1 MTGPRRDPDLVRP
14 FVRTGGRVRPTR
26 ADVRL
31 ESLVLAA
38 TGPADTL
45 RLDHRRVL
53 NLARDVR
60 GGLAV
65 ADIAA
70 VLNLPPST
78 VLILVCDL
86 IDDGHLTVPRSA
98 RDDQPEIDILREV
111 LRGLQAKI

>member
-1 MTGPRRDPDLVRP
+1 MVRP
-14 FVRTGGRVRPTR
+14 HVRTGGRLRPTR
-26 ADVRL
+26 PEVRL

-38 TGPADTL
+38 TGPADGL

-53 NLARDVR
+53 ALAQGVR

-70 VLNLPPST
+70 VLQLPPST

-86 IDDGHLTVPRSA
+86 MDGGHLSTPVNA
-98 RDDQPEIDILREV
+98 REDQPEINILREV
-111 LRGLQAKI
+111 LRGLQAKV

>member
-1 MTGPRRDPDLVRP
+1 MVRP

-26 ADVRL
+26 PDVRL

-45 RLDHRRVL
+45 RPDHRRVL
-53 NLARDVR
+53 ALALSVR

-70 VLNLPPST
+70 VLELPPST

-86 IDDGHLTVPRSA
+86 MNSGHLATPKSA
-98 RDDQPEIDILREV
+98 RDEQPEIDILREV
-111 LRGLQAKI
+111 LRGLHAKI

>member
-1 MTGPRRDPDLVRP
+1 MVRP

-26 ADVRL
+26 PDVRL

-38 TGPADTL
+38 SGPADTF

-53 NLARDVR
+53 ALARGVR

-70 VLNLPPST
+70 VLELPPST

-86 IDDGHLTVPRSA
+86 MDSGLLTSPKSA

-111 LRGLQAKI
+111 LRGLHAKI

>member
-1 MTGPRRDPDLVRP
+1 MVRP
-14 FVRTGGRVRPTR
+14 FVRTGGRDRPSR
-26 ADVRL
+26 PDVRL

-38 TGPADTL
+38 TGTADGL

-53 NLARDVR
+53 ALTQGVR

-70 VLNLPPST
+70 VLQLPPST

-86 IDDGHLTVPRSA
+86 MDSGHLSSPVNA
-98 RDDQPEIDILREV
+98 RDDQPDIDILREV
-111 LRGLQAKI
+111 LHGLRTKV

>member
-1 MTGPRRDPDLVRP
+1 MVRP
-14 FVRTGGRVRPTR
+14 FVRTGGRDRPSR
-26 ADVRL
+26 PDVRL

-38 TGPADTL
+38 TGPADGL

-53 NLARDVR
+53 ALTQGVR

-70 VLNLPPST
+70 VLQLPPST

-86 IDDGHLTVPRSA
+86 MDSGHLSSPVNA
-98 RDDQPEIDILREV
+98 RDDQPDIDILKEV
-111 LRGLQAKI
+111 LHGLRTKV

>member
-1 MTGPRRDPDLVRP
+1 MVRP

-26 ADVRL
+26 PDVRL

-38 TGPADTL
+38 TGPADRL
-45 RLDHRRVL
+45 RPDHRRVL
-53 NLARDVR
+53 ALAHGVR

-86 IDDGHLTVPRSA
+86 MDSGHLTIPKRA
-98 RDDQPEIDILREV
+98 RDGQPEIDILREV

>member
-1 MTGPRRDPDLVRP
+1 MVRP
-14 FVRTGGRVRPTR
+14 HIRTGGRIRPSR
-26 ADVRL
+26 PDIRL

-38 TGPADTL
+38 TGPADGL

-53 NLARDVR
+53 ALAQRVR

-65 ADIAA
+65 AEIAA
-70 VLNLPPST
+70 ILQLPPST

-86 IDDGHLTVPRSA
+86 MDSGHLSSPINA

-111 LRGLQAKI
+111 LRGLQAKV